1 MDETQPELLISLS
14 LEDGDAEELDAL
26 SRQLRGEIEEMH
38 VDSVEQVSQGPAPA
52 GSKAADWASIGQLAV
67 TLAPTLIPSLFDLL
81 KSWTQR
87 RPTTP
92 VKIRVKVGKTRTA
105 QIEYDPTTTSP
116 EQLEAILKA
125 LGRPLRKS

>member
-1 MDETQPELLISLS
+1 MNETQPELLISLS
-14 LEDGDAEELDAL
+14 VEGGDAEELDAL

-38 VDSVEQVSQGPAPA
+38 VDSVEAVSEGPAPA
-52 GSKAADWASIGQLAV
+52 GSKAADWASLGQFAV
-67 TLAPTLIPSLFDLL
+67 TLAPTLIPPLFDLL

-105 QIEYDPTTTSP
+105 QIEYDPSTTTP

-125 LGRPLRKS
+125 LGRPLR